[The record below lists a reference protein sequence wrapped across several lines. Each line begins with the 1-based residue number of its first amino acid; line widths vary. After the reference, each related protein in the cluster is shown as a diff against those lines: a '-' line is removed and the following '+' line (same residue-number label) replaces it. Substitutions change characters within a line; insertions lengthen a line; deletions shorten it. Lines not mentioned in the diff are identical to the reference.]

1 MWRGR
6 VLLPWH
12 RIRVRLSRCVVDRD
26 VFNDSVVAVVV
37 GAVVVNVIVK
47 VRSFKIFDVLFT
59 PRGFFPFGVST
70 PAT

>member
-47 VRSFKIFDVLFT
+47 VR
-59 PRGFFPFGVST
+59 
-70 PAT
+70 